1 MTIHE
6 ESSVTRRAVLTGAAA
21 VGVTA
26 ALAACGSGPDTG
38 GGAGSGSAA
47 GPATVSAA
55 EVPVGGGKILSAQSV
70 VVTQPTAGTYKAFSA
85 VCTHQGCLVS
95 SVANSTISCACHN
108 SQFSAADGSVITG
121 PASRALAAKTVS
133 VSGDTLTVS

>member
-1 MTIHE
+1 MKSRI
-6 ESSVTRRAVLTGAAA
+6 VPLIAVASIAA
-21 VGVTA
+21 A

-38 GGAGSGSAA
+38 TGTGSAG

-55 EVPVGGGKILSAQSV
+55 EVPVGGGKILTAQSV

-85 VCTHQGCLVS
+85 VCTHQGCVVS
-95 SVANSTISCACHN
+95 GVANSTITCACHN

-121 PASRALAAKTVS
+121 PATKALAAKTVS

>member
-1 MTIHE
+1 MSIHE
-6 ESSVTRRAVLTGAAA
+6 ETSVTRRAVLTGAAA

-26 ALAACGSGPDTG
+26 ALAACGSGGDG
-38 GGAGSGSAA
+38 GTGAGSGG

-55 EVPVGGGKILSAQSV
+55 DVPVGGGKILTAQSV

-85 VCTHQGCLVS
+85 VCTHQGCVVS
-95 SVANSTISCACHN
+95 GVANSTIICACHN
-108 SQFSAADGSVITG
+108 SQFSAADGSVMTG
-121 PASRALAAKTVS
+121 PATRALAAKTVS